1 MSYADN
7 DIPISVKVKRV
18 HPLLWLNPRCDV
30 DSILQISPAGFSRKE
45 IEDAALRLTRFA
57 PLIEKLFPET
67 AGTGGIIE
75 SPLKPLS
82 DKMGRELLRPQ
93 TRDKEYLASR
103 VGADGRRYTES
114 QQRFLLKCD
123 NELPVAG
130 SIKARGGI
138 YEVLK
143 YAEELALKEGL
154 IEQAG
159 AKNEYVRLAD
169 PAARNLFSRHT
180 IAVGST
186 GNLGLSVGIMG
197 AALGFKVTVHMS
209 AGAKSWKK
217 ELLRSRGAEVI
228 EHRGDYSGAVEAGR
242 NACDD
247 DPRSHFVDDENSRDL
262 FLGYAVAGLRLK
274 DQLASMDIT
283 VDAEHPLFV
292 YLPCGVGGGP
302 GGITLGLKL
311 QFGPHVHC
319 FFAEPT
325 HAPCMLLGLLTGKH
339 DKVSIY
345 DYGLDG
351 RTIADG
357 LAVGRPSKLVGKT
370 VGSIIS
376 GVFTVA
382 DDELLHWVRTAAE
395 TENVFLEPSAAAG
408 FPGPGWILTSR
419 EGGWYLEQNG
429 LTDVLSEGTSTKKA
443 TAKAAPEATH
453 IIWATGGGM
462 MPEEERQRYLG

>member
-1 MSYADN
+1 MGCDDLSVLNQMISYS
-7 DIPISVKVKRV
+7 PQ
-18 HPLLWLNPRCDV
+18 LWLAAHVVTTAPEDFNLV
-30 DSILQISPAGFSRKE
+30 D
-45 IEDAALRLTRFA
+45 IEEAADRLTRFA

-67 AGTGGIIE
+67 ADTGGIIE

-93 TRDKEYLASR
+93 TQDKESLARR
-103 VGADGRRYTES
+103 VGVDARRHTES

-123 NELPVAG
+123 NDLPIAG

-143 YAEELALKEGL
+143 YAEELALE
-154 IEQAG
+154 AG
-159 AKNEYVRLAD
+159 RIGRPDGEDDYLRLAG
-169 PAARNLFSRHT
+169 PAARSFFSRHT

-197 AALGFKVTVHMS
+197 AALGFRVTVHMS
-209 AGAKSWKK
+209 AEAKSWKK
-217 ELLRSRGAEVI
+217 ELLRSRGAEVV
-228 EHRGDYSGAVEAGR
+228 EHSGDYSSAVEAGR
-242 NACDD
+242 KACED
-247 DPRSHFVDDENSRDL
+247 DPRCHFVDDENSRDL

-283 VDAEHPLFV
+283 VGSDHPLFV

-339 DKVSIY
+339 DQVSIY

-357 LAVGRPSKLVGKT
+357 LAVGRPSRLVGKA
-370 VGSIIS
+370 VGWLIS
-376 GVFTVA
+376 GVFTVD
-382 DDELLHWVRTAAE
+382 DDELLHWVQAAAE
-395 TENVFLEPSAAAG
+395 YENTFLEPSAAAG
-408 FPGPGWILTSR
+408 FPGPGWILGSG
-419 EGGWYLEQNG
+419 EGRRYLQQHG
-429 LTDVLSEGTSTKKA
+429 LADLLSGGGGGRGA
-443 TAKAAPEATH
+443 TTH
-453 IIWATGGGM
+453 IIWSTGGGM
-462 MPEEERQRYLG
+462 MPEEERIRYVGQIGGHQ